1 MMKEEIS
8 KVLTMMQE
16 GKIDPDKALELI
28 DALKEKQTAHTS
40 QAVQMLGKTDYSK
53 KLSSASGGY
62 LDKTLKIR
70 VTSQDNEYAN
80 INLPIK
86 LVKAVLGAGHSIA
99 SNIPQAAKYVQDI
112 DIDLLID
119 AIENE
124 LDGQIIDIRSS
135 EAETVSVVIE

>member
-1 MMKEEIS
+1 MKEEIS
-8 KVLTMMQE
+8 KVLSMMQE
-16 GKIDPDKALELI
+16 GKIDSDKASELI

-40 QAVQMLGKTDYSK
+40 QAVQTLRKPDYSK

-70 VTSQDNEYAN
+70 ITSQENDNVN

-86 LVKAVLGAGHSIA
+86 LVKAVLGTGLSIA
-99 SNIPQAAKYVQDI
+99 SNIPQAAKYVKDI

-119 AIENE
+119 AIESE
-124 LDGQIIDIRSS
+124 LDGQIVDIRSG
-135 EAETVSVVIE
+135 EETVIVVIE

>member
-1 MMKEEIS
+1 MKEEIS
-8 KVLTMMQE
+8 RVLSMMQE
-16 GKIDPDKALELI
+16 GKIDSDKASELI

-40 QAVQMLGKTDYSK
+40 QAVQVLGSK

-62 LDKTLKIR
+62 LDKTLKIW
-70 VTSQDNEYAN
+70 VTSQENDNVN

-99 SNIPQAAKYVQDI
+99 SNIPQAAKYVKDI

-124 LDGQIIDIRSS
+124 LDGKIVDIRSG
-135 EAETVSVVIE
+135 EKDIVTIVIE

>member
-1 MMKEEIS
+1 
-8 KVLTMMQE
+8 
-16 GKIDPDKALELI
+16 
-28 DALKEKQTAHTS
+28 
-40 QAVQMLGKTDYSK
+40 VQVLGKTDYSK

-70 VTSQDNEYAN
+70 VTSQENDNVN

-99 SNIPQAAKYVQDI
+99 SNIPQAAKYVKDI
-112 DIDLLID
+112 NIDLLID

-124 LDGQIIDIRSS
+124 LDGQIVDIRSGD
-135 EAETVSVVIE
+135 ETVIVVIE

>member
-1 MMKEEIS
+1 MREEIS
-8 KVLTMMQE
+8 KVLSMMQE
-16 GKIDPDKALELI
+16 GKIDSDKASELI
-28 DALKEKQTAHTS
+28 NALQEKQMAHPS
-40 QAVQMLGKTDYSK
+40 QAVQVPGKPDSK
-53 KLSSASGGY
+53 KLSSGTGRY

-70 VTSQDNEYAN
+70 VTTEENDNVS

-99 SNIPQAAKYVQDI
+99 SNIPQSAEYVRNI

-124 LDGQIIDIRSS
+124 LDGQIVDVRTGDGN
-135 EAETVSVVIE
+135 TVAVVIE

>member
-1 MMKEEIS
+1 MKDEIGR
-8 KVLTMMQE
+8 VLSMMQE
-16 GKIDPDKALELI
+16 GKIDSDKAAELI
-28 DALKEKQTAHTS
+28 SALKEKQTAHTS
-40 QAVQMLGKTDYSK
+40 HAVQALGKTDYSMK
-53 KLSSASGGY
+53 RSSASGGY

-70 VTSQDNEYAN
+70 VTSQENDNVN

-99 SNIPQAAKYVQDI
+99 SNIPQAAKYVKDI

-124 LDGQIIDIRSS
+124 LDGQIIDVRSG
-135 EAETVSVVIE
+135 EADIVTVVIE

>member
-1 MMKEEIS
+1 MREEIS
-8 KVLTMMQE
+8 KVLSMMQE
-16 GKIDPDKALELI
+16 GKIDSDKATELI
-28 DALKEKQTAHTS
+28 NALQEKQMAHPS
-40 QAVQMLGKTDYSK
+40 QAVQVLGKPDYSK
-53 KLSSASGGY
+53 KLSSGSGRY

-70 VTSQDNEYAN
+70 VTTEENDNVS

-99 SNIPQAAKYVQDI
+99 SNIPQSAEYVKNI

-124 LDGQIIDIRSS
+124 LDGQIVDVRMGDGN
-135 EAETVSVVIE
+135 TVAVVIE

>member
-1 MMKEEIS
+1 MKEEIG
-8 KVLTMMQE
+8 KVLSMMQE
-16 GKIDPDKALELI
+16 GKIDSNTASELI
-28 DALKEKQTAHTS
+28 DAPKEKQAAHTS
-40 QAVQMLGKTDYSK
+40 QAVQMLGKPDYFK
-53 KLSSASGGY
+53 KQSSASGRY

-70 VTSQDNEYAN
+70 VTSQENDNVN

-99 SNIPQAAKYVQDI
+99 SNIPQAAKYVKDI

-124 LDGQIIDIRSS
+124 LDGQIIDIRSG
-135 EAETVSVVIE
+135 EKDTVTVVIE

>member
-1 MMKEEIS
+1 MKEEIS
-8 KVLTMMQE
+8 KVLSLLQE
-16 GKIDPDKALELI
+16 GKIDSDKASELI
-28 DALKEKQTAHTS
+28 DALKERQTAHTS
-40 QAVQMLGKTDYSK
+40 QTVQVLGNPDYSN
-53 KLSSASGGY
+53 KLTVASGGY

-70 VTSQDNEYAN
+70 VLAQDNTNVN

-99 SNIPQAAKYVQDI
+99 SNIPQAAKYVKDI

-124 LDGQIIDIRSS
+124 LDGQIIDVRSG
-135 EAETVSVVIE
+135 EGDIVTVVIE

>member
-1 MMKEEIS
+1 MKEEIS
-8 KVLTMMQE
+8 KVLSMMQE
-16 GKIDPDKALELI
+16 GKIDSDKASELI
-28 DALKEKQTAHTS
+28 DALKEKQTARTS
-40 QAVQMLGKTDYSK
+40 QAVQVLGKPDYSK

-70 VTSQDNEYAN
+70 VTSENDNVN

-99 SNIPQAAKYVQDI
+99 SNIPQAAKYVKDI

-124 LDGQIIDIRSS
+124 LDGQIIDVRSG
-135 EAETVSVVIE
+135 EETVTVVIE

>member
-1 MMKEEIS
+1 MREEIS
-8 KVLTMMQE
+8 KVLSMMQE
-16 GKIDPDKALELI
+16 GKIDSDKASELI
-28 DALKEKQTAHTS
+28 NALQEKQMAHPS
-40 QAVQMLGKTDYSK
+40 QAVQVLGKPDSK
-53 KLSSASGGY
+53 KLPSGTGRY

-70 VTSQDNEYAN
+70 VTTEENDNVS

-99 SNIPQAAKYVQDI
+99 SNIPQSAEYVKNI

-124 LDGQIIDIRSS
+124 LDGQIVDVRTGDGN
-135 EAETVSVVIE
+135 TVAVVIE